1 MLANVLRLDRR
12 ITLFR
17 MDHREEGIK
26 MKTKKMIRYENEIIE
41 VNIDQAYE
49 LFKGCI
55 GKVARSFL
63 GYSKDYEELYQ
74 ISCIGFTKAFNTY
87 KDIKV
92 PFYSFAKLCCTTE
105 LLKNFRKKR
114 VNTVSYNEKSCEG
127 KEILDILEGDINLE
141 ESIYEKID
149 VFDSLKV
156 LSNREREVI
165 NLTALGY
172 SQKNIAAKFGLDQ
185 SQISRIKT
193 KAVKKFKEQYKE
205 VI

>member
-1 MLANVLRLDRR
+1 MKRTLLDDVEKIYFLIPCTSSRSC
-12 ITLFR
+12 
-17 MDHREEGIK
+17 K
-26 MKTKKMIRYENEIIE
+26 CCKNKIIE

-49 LFKGCI
+49 LFKGCM

-74 ISCIGFTKAFNTY
+74 VSCIGFTKAFNTY
-87 KDIKV
+87 KDVKI
-92 PFYSFAKLCCTTE
+92 PFYSFTKLCCTTE

-114 VNTVSYNEKSCEG
+114 VNTISYNGESCEG
-127 KEILDILEGDINLE
+127 KEILDILESDINLE
-141 ESIYEKID
+141 ESIYEKVD
-149 VFDSLKV
+149 TFDSLKV
-156 LSNREREVI
+156 LNDREREVI
-165 NLTALGY
+165 NLTAQGY

-193 KAVKKFKEQYKE
+193 KAIKKFKEQYKE

>member
-1 MLANVLRLDRR
+1 
-12 ITLFR
+12 
-17 MDHREEGIK
+17 
-26 MKTKKMIRYENEIIE
+26 MKTKKLIQYENEIIE

-87 KDIKV
+87 KDVKI
-92 PFYSFAKLCCTTE
+92 PFYSFTKLCCTTE

-114 VNTVSYNEKSCEG
+114 PDVISYNGESCEG
-127 KEILDILEGDINLE
+127 KEILDILESNINLE
-141 ESIYEKID
+141 ESVYEKID
-149 VFDSLKV
+149 TFDSMKV
-156 LSNREREVI
+156 LNDREREVI
-165 NLTALGY
+165 KLTAQGY

-185 SQISRIKT
+185 SQISKIKS

-205 VI
+205 VV

>member
-1 MLANVLRLDRR
+1 
-12 ITLFR
+12 
-17 MDHREEGIK
+17 
-26 MKTKKMIRYENEIIE
+26 MKTKKMIQYENEIIV

-63 GYSKDYEELYQ
+63 GYSKDYEEVYQ
-74 ISCIGFTKAFNTY
+74 ISCIGFTKAFNSY
-87 KDIKV
+87 KNTKI
-92 PFYSFAKLCCTTE
+92 PFYSFTKLCCTTE

-127 KEILDILEGDINLE
+127 KEILDILEGDVNLE

-149 VFDSLKV
+149 TFDSLKA
-156 LSNREREVI
+156 LNNREREVI
-165 NLTALGY
+165 NLTAQGY

-185 SQISRIKT
+185 SQISRIKS

-205 VI
+205 VV

>member
-1 MLANVLRLDRR
+1 
-12 ITLFR
+12 
-17 MDHREEGIK
+17 
-26 MKTKKMIRYENEIIE
+26 MKSKKLIQYENKIIE

-74 ISCIGFTKAFNTY
+74 VSCIGFTKAFNSY
-87 KDIKV
+87 KDTKV
-92 PFYSFAKLCCTTE
+92 PFYSFTKLCCTTE

-114 VNTVSYNEKSCEG
+114 ISAMSYNEKSCEG
-127 KEILDILEGDINLE
+127 KEILDILESDVNLE
-141 ESIYEKID
+141 ESIYEKVD
-149 VFDSLKV
+149 TFDSLKV
-156 LSNREREVI
+156 LNDREKEVI
-165 NLTALGY
+165 NLTVQGY

-193 KAVKKFKEQYKE
+193 KAINKFKEQYKE

>member
-1 MLANVLRLDRR
+1 
-12 ITLFR
+12 
-17 MDHREEGIK
+17 
-26 MKTKKMIRYENEIIE
+26 MKIKKMIQYEDEIIE

-49 LFKGCI
+49 LFKGCV

-87 KDIKV
+87 KDTKI
-92 PFYSFAKLCCTTE
+92 PFYSFTKLCCTTE

-114 VNTVSYNEKSCEG
+114 VSIVSYNEKSCEG
-127 KEILDILEGDINLE
+127 KEILDILESDVNLE
-141 ESIYEKID
+141 ESIYEKVD
-149 VFDSLKV
+149 TFDSLKV
-156 LSNREREVI
+156 LSDREREVI
-165 NLTALGY
+165 NLTAQGY

-185 SQISRIKT
+185 SQISRIKS

>member
-1 MLANVLRLDRR
+1 
-12 ITLFR
+12 
-17 MDHREEGIK
+17 
-26 MKTKKMIRYENEIIE
+26 MKTKKMIQYENKVIE
-41 VNIDQAYE
+41 LDIDQAYE

-87 KDIKV
+87 KDVKI
-92 PFYSFAKLCCTTE
+92 PFYSFTKLCCTTE

-114 VNTVSYNEKSCEG
+114 ISAMSYNEESCEG
-127 KEILDILEGDINLE
+127 KEIIDILESDINLE
-141 ESIYEKID
+141 ESIYKKID
-149 VFDSLKV
+149 VFNSLKV
-156 LSNREREVI
+156 LNDREKEVI
-165 NLTALGY
+165 NLTVQGY

-193 KAVKKFKEQYKE
+193 KAIKKFKEQYKE
-205 VI
+205 VV

>member
-1 MLANVLRLDRR
+1 
-12 ITLFR
+12 
-17 MDHREEGIK
+17 
-26 MKTKKMIRYENEIIE
+26 MKNKKMIQYENEIIE

-55 GKVARSFL
+55 GKVASSFL

-87 KDIKV
+87 KDTKI
-92 PFYSFAKLCCTTE
+92 PFYSFVKLCSTTE

-114 VNTVSYNEKSCEG
+114 ISAMSYNEESCEG
-127 KEILDILEGDINLE
+127 KEILDILESDINLE

-149 VFDSLKV
+149 TFDSLKV
-156 LSNREREVI
+156 LNEREREVI
-165 NLTALGY
+165 NLTAQGY

-185 SQISRIKT
+185 SQISRIKS
-193 KAVKKFKEQYKE
+193 KAINKFKEQYKE

>member
-1 MLANVLRLDRR
+1 
-12 ITLFR
+12 
-17 MDHREEGIK
+17 
-26 MKTKKMIRYENEIIE
+26 MKTKKMIQYENKVIE
-41 VNIDQAYE
+41 VDIDQAYE

-87 KDIKV
+87 KDTKT
-92 PFYSFAKLCCTTE
+92 PFYSFAKLCSTTE

-114 VNTVSYNEKSCEG
+114 VNTISYNEKSCDG
-127 KEILDILEGDINLE
+127 KEILDILENDINLE
-141 ESIYEKID
+141 ESVYEKID
-149 VFDSLKV
+149 AFDSLKA
-156 LSNREREVI
+156 LNNREREVI
-165 NLTALGY
+165 KLTVLGY

-193 KAVKKFKEQYKE
+193 KAIKKFKEQSTA

>member
-1 MLANVLRLDRR
+1 
-12 ITLFR
+12 
-17 MDHREEGIK
+17 
-26 MKTKKMIRYENEIIE
+26 MKIKKMIQYENKIIE

-63 GYSKDYEELYQ
+63 GYSTDYEELYQ
-74 ISCIGFTKAFNTY
+74 VSCMGFTKAFNSY
-87 KDIKV
+87 KDTKI

-114 VNTVSYNEKSCEG
+114 PDVISYNRKSCEG
-127 KEILDILEGDINLE
+127 KEILDILESDTNLE
-141 ESIYEKID
+141 ESVYEKID
-149 VFDSLKV
+149 TFDSLKA
-156 LSNREREVI
+156 LNDREKEVI
-165 NLTALGY
+165 NLTAQGY

-185 SQISRIKT
+185 SQISRIKS

>member
-1 MLANVLRLDRR
+1 
-12 ITLFR
+12 
-17 MDHREEGIK
+17 
-26 MKTKKMIRYENEIIE
+26 MKTKKMIQYENKIIE

-63 GYSKDYEELYQ
+63 GYSTDYEELYQ
-74 ISCIGFTKAFNTY
+74 VSSIGFTKAFNSY
-87 KDIKV
+87 KDTKI
-92 PFYSFAKLCCTTE
+92 PFYSFTKLCCTTE

-114 VNTVSYNEKSCEG
+114 PDVISYNGESCEG
-127 KEILDILEGDINLE
+127 KEILDILESDINLE
-141 ESIYEKID
+141 ENVYEKID
-149 VFDSLKV
+149 TFDSLKV
-156 LSNREREVI
+156 LNEREREVI
-165 NLTALGY
+165 NLTAQGY

-193 KAVKKFKEQYKE
+193 KAVRKFIEQYNE

>member
-1 MLANVLRLDRR
+1 
-12 ITLFR
+12 
-17 MDHREEGIK
+17 
-26 MKTKKMIRYENEIIE
+26 MKTRKMIKYENEVIE

-74 ISCIGFTKAFNTY
+74 ISCIGFTKAFNSY

-92 PFYSFAKLCCTTE
+92 PFYSFTKLCCTTE

-114 VNTVSYNEKSCEG
+114 VSTVSYNEKSCEG
-127 KEILDILEGDINLE
+127 KEILDILESDVNLE
-141 ESIYEKID
+141 ENIYEKVD
-149 VFDSLKV
+149 TFDSLKV
-156 LSNREREVI
+156 LNDREREVI
-165 NLTALGY
+165 DLTALGY

-185 SQISRIKT
+185 SQISRIKS
-193 KAVKKFKEQYKE
+193 KAINKFKEQYKE

>member
-1 MLANVLRLDRR
+1 
-12 ITLFR
+12 
-17 MDHREEGIK
+17 
-26 MKTKKMIRYENEIIE
+26 MKTKKTIQYENKVIE

-74 ISCIGFTKAFNTY
+74 ISCIGFTKAFNSY
-87 KDIKV
+87 KDTKI
-92 PFYSFAKLCCTTE
+92 PFYSFTKLCCTTE

-127 KEILDILEGDINLE
+127 KEILDILEGDVNLE

-149 VFDSLKV
+149 TFDSLKA
-156 LSNREREVI
+156 LNNREKEVI
-165 NLTALGY
+165 NLTAQGY

>member
-1 MLANVLRLDRR
+1 
-12 ITLFR
+12 
-17 MDHREEGIK
+17 
-26 MKTKKMIRYENEIIE
+26 MKTKKMIQYEDEIIE

-74 ISCIGFTKAFNTY
+74 ISCIGFTKAFNLY
-87 KDIKV
+87 KDTKV
-92 PFYSFAKLCCTTE
+92 PFYSFTKLCCTTE

-114 VNTVSYNEKSCEG
+114 VSTVSYNEKSCEG
-127 KEILDILEGDINLE
+127 KEILDILESDVNLE
-141 ESIYEKID
+141 ESIYEKVD
-149 VFDSLKV
+149 TFDSLKV
-156 LSNREREVI
+156 LNDREKEVI
-165 NLTALGY
+165 NLTVQGY

-193 KAVKKFKEQYKE
+193 KAINKFKEQYKE
-205 VI
+205 VV

>member
-1 MLANVLRLDRR
+1 
-12 ITLFR
+12 
-17 MDHREEGIK
+17 
-26 MKTKKMIRYENEIIE
+26 MKNKKMIQYENKIIE

-74 ISCIGFTKAFNTY
+74 ISCIGFTKAFNSY
-87 KDIKV
+87 KDTKV
-92 PFYSFAKLCCTTE
+92 PFYSFVKLCSTTE

-114 VNTVSYNEKSCEG
+114 ISVMSYNEKTCEG
-127 KEILDILEGDINLE
+127 KEILDILESDINLE
-141 ESIYEKID
+141 ESIYEKVD
-149 VFDSLKV
+149 TFDSLKV
-156 LSNREREVI
+156 LNDREREVI
-165 NLTALGY
+165 NLTAQGY

-193 KAVKKFKEQYKE
+193 KAINKFKERYKE

>member
-1 MLANVLRLDRR
+1 
-12 ITLFR
+12 
-17 MDHREEGIK
+17 
-26 MKTKKMIRYENEIIE
+26 MKTKKMIQYENKVIE

-74 ISCIGFTKAFNTY
+74 ISCIGFTKAFNSY
-87 KDIKV
+87 KDAKI
-92 PFYSFAKLCCTTE
+92 PFYSFTKLCCTTE
-105 LLKNFRKKR
+105 LLKNFRRKR
-114 VNTVSYNEKSCEG
+114 VSTVSYNEKSCEG
-127 KEILDILEGDINLE
+127 KEILDILESDINLE
-141 ESIYEKID
+141 ESVYEKID
-149 VFDSLKV
+149 AFDSMKV
-156 LSNREREVI
+156 LNDREREVI
-165 NLTALGY
+165 NLTAQGY

-193 KAVKKFKEQYKE
+193 KAINKFKEQYKE

>member
-1 MLANVLRLDRR
+1 
-12 ITLFR
+12 
-17 MDHREEGIK
+17 
-26 MKTKKMIRYENEIIE
+26 MKTKKMIQYENKIIE

-63 GYSKDYEELYQ
+63 RYSKDYEELYQ
-74 ISCIGFTKAFNTY
+74 ISCIGFTKAFNSY
-87 KDIKV
+87 KDTKV
-92 PFYSFAKLCCTTE
+92 PFYSFTKLCCTTE

-114 VNTVSYNEKSCEG
+114 ISAMSYNEKSCEG
-127 KEILDILEGDINLE
+127 KEVLDILESDVNLE

-149 VFDSLKV
+149 TFDSLKV
-156 LSNREREVI
+156 LNDREREVI
-165 NLTALGY
+165 NLTAQGY

-185 SQISRIKT
+185 SQISRIKS

-205 VI
+205 VV